1 MVLDGREATLNLII
15 VRGGRGSRQAFLD
28 QKLRLRGSQEPCP
41 PRIHVHLDYNCDSL
55 TQRMQH
61 LNRRILLWVEGR
73 GQSAPYLTLLNMPI
87 RR

>member
-1 MVLDGREATLNLII
+1 MVLDGREATLNII
-15 VRGGRGSRQAFLD
+15 FVRAGRGTRKAFLF
-28 QKLRLRGSQEPCP
+28 LLLGLRGSLDRRP

-61 LNRRILLWVEGR
+61 LNRRILLRLEGR